1 MKRKVHHSTVRC
13 LAAAF
18 AAVMALGT
26 PCATARAAYE
36 EEIVTRDNPAPIV
49 VILETDDE
57 GSTEQRPALRT
68 TISGCNITY
77 NCEADGLR
85 GSLTASTTQKASE
98 IGFKDLVVQKK
109 VWYGWS
115 TVGEDT
121 AGLTATDTDTLNASY
136 YFAGAENDT
145 KYRVKC
151 TFFADVDGYVEEEK
165 TSPTFTFRFP

>member
-26 PCATARAAYE
+26 PCATARAAYG
-36 EEIVTRDNPAPIV
+36 EEIVTGDEPAPIV
-49 VILETDDE
+49 VVLETDDG
-57 GSTEQRPALRT
+57 GSTEQGPTPRT

-85 GSLTASTTQKASE
+85 GSLTASTTQTASE
-98 IGFKDLVVQKK
+98 IGFKDLEVQEK
-109 VWYGWS
+109 VWYGWK
-115 TVGEDT
+115 TVGQDLE
-121 AGLTATDTDTLNASY
+121 GLTATNTDSLNASY
-136 YFAGAENDT
+136 YFASAENDT

-151 TFFADVDGYVEEEK
+151 TFFANVDGYVEEEK
-165 TSPTFTFRFP
+165 VSPTFTFRFP